1 MEMQITD
8 LKRKNFGFNEFFD
21 SITLKDNQLEFYKL
35 SQDIQEKYLENGML
49 LADKMQE
56 IRDKLGLPIDIS
68 SGWRSPLLNKMVDG
82 KKNSQHLIF
91 QACDWRP
98 IIDGVIIRDTNKLK
112 DIVLKIKKLG
122 INADQCL
129 VEETWI
135 HYSIKKDGNK
145 NQFAT
150 YLKNSAGKRVL
161 KLI

>member
-1 MEMQITD
+1 MQITD

-98 IIDGVIIRDTNKLK
+98 VKDGKICRDRDFLNE
-112 DIVLKIKKLG
+112 IVLKIKKSN
-122 INADQCL
+122 IEVDQCL
-129 VEETWI
+129 IEDSWI
-135 HYSIKKDGNK
+135 HTSIKGN
-145 NQFAT
+145 NNRNEFAT
-150 YLKNSAGKRVL
+150 YFKNNNGKRI
-161 KLI
+161 KKII